1 VPYSDFDAPTQSLLH
16 GAFDAAWL
24 ALGNGAG
31 RPPPRRAA
39 TMTEVTGNYSWQPK
53 AESVITT
60 GWCVLRLKASICD
73 TTPDAGTPHSE
84 GLPDYRMLEE
94 TSRFLK
100 DAGP

>member
-1 VPYSDFDAPTQSLLH
+1 
-16 GAFDAAWL
+16 
-24 ALGNGAG
+24 
-31 RPPPRRAA
+31 
-39 TMTEVTGNYSWQPK
+39 
-53 AESVITT
+53 VITT

-73 TTPDAGTPHSE
+73 TTPDAGTPPSE